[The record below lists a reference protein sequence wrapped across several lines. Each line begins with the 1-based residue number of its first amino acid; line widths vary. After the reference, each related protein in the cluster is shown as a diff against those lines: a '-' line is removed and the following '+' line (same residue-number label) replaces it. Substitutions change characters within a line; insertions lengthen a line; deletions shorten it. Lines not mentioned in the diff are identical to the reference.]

1 MIDRAAIEGELND
14 ITRFARLASYVNANM
29 RYDESAVDRLD
40 AMLTMLANEVLA
52 MERRVMDL
60 LHPPKD

>member
-1 MIDRAAIEGELND
+1 MIDRAAIEGELHD
-14 ITRFARLASYVNANM
+14 IARFARLASYVNANM
-29 RYDESAVDRLD
+29 RYDESAVGRLD